1 MAEDEI
7 VLYHY
12 AYSPYARRI
21 IWYLALRGI
30 PYIQCNQPPVMPR
43 PDVARLGIGYRRIP
57 ILAIG
62 RDIYLDT
69 RLQLPKLEKLDTS
82 APRLGSASAEHRA
95 IERLLSNL
103 MNDAGIFNW
112 AAALLPA
119 NLPLLQD
126 PKFQKDREDFT
137 GAKRTPERDAR
148 IQPVA
153 LREIASVF
161 HFLEGTLL
169 ADGREWVLGTPSPG
183 LADIEAVWPLH
194 WLAGLPGALPKDKF
208 SPEVYP
214 RVYAWID
221 RFEKCVQE
229 AQSKAGKQ
237 GRVKGEEASRLIVG
251 SGYHDEEADVDATD
265 FDAVSLGLAR
275 GDEVL
280 VGPTDMGSSGKDVGR
295 LVGLSDEEV
304 VYETRGEDGTVR
316 VHAPRHGFRIRRNGG
331 KL

>member
-1 MAEDEI
+1 M
-7 VLYHY
+7 
-12 AYSPYARRI
+12 
-21 IWYLALRGI
+21 
-30 PYIQCNQPPVMPR
+30 MPR

-57 ILAIG
+57 ILAIS

-69 RLQLPKLEKLDTS
+69 RLQLQKLEKLDTS
-82 APRLGSASAEHRA
+82 AARLGSASAEHRA
-95 IERLLSNL
+95 IERLLSHL

-112 AAALLPA
+112 AAALLPGS
-119 NLPLLQD
+119 LPLLRD

-137 GAKRTPERDAR
+137 GAKARRTPERDAR

-161 HFLEGTLL
+161 RFLEDTLL

-194 WLAGLPGALPKDKF
+194 WLKGLPGALPEDKF
-208 SPEVYP
+208 SPGVYP

-221 RFEKCVQE
+221 RFDEAVRE
-229 AQSKAGKQ
+229 AQSRAGEQ
-237 GRVKGEEASRLIVG
+237 CRVKGGEASRLIVG
-251 SGYHDEEADVDATD
+251 SGYHDEELGVDATD

-280 VGPTDMGSSGKDVGR
+280 VGPTDTGSSGKDVGR

-316 VHAPRHGFRIRRNGG
+316 VHAPRHGFRVRRNGG